1 MIDRKAILLYSFI
14 IIVLFAR
21 LPAVLAADRGFS
33 DIKGHWAASEI
44 DMAVRSGLM
53 YGVGNEKFAPDEYVT
68 RAELA
73 SVIARMFAFQAS
85 EIQQQQVISAYKD
98 LIGKDAWYIQL
109 P

>member
-21 LPAVLAADRGFS
+21 LPAALAADRGFS

-53 YGVGNEKFAPDEYVT
+53 YGVGNEKFAPDEYVRYT
-68 RAELA
+68 DGDILHVFRALFGCDQNGIKHKTFTNGKCA
-73 SVIARMFAFQAS
+73 SLN
-85 EIQQQQVISAYKD
+85 EN
-98 LIGKDAWYIQL
+98 
-109 P
+109 